1 MTRITEAFAK
11 LRNINEKA
19 LITYITAG
27 DPCLDMT
34 EKLIYSIESAGAD
47 IIELGIPFSDPL
59 ADGPTIQRS
68 THRALMNG
76 VKIAD
81 ILQMVRKV
89 REKCTVPLV
98 FLVYYSS
105 IYRYGVKRFLEE
117 CRDSGVDGLVVP
129 DLPPE
134 ESEEYKSLA
143 DHFGLDT
150 IYLVAPISSDDRI
163 EIIADYSQG
172 FIYCVSVTGTT
183 GARNSMPGDLERFIM
198 RVRAKTS
205 KPIAVG
211 FGIARPEHAAD
222 IARFADGIIVGSAL
236 VEQLEEAATNQER
249 LAVAHSFVEN
259 LRVAMDSER

>member
-1 MTRITEAFAK
+1 MSRISKAFQE
-11 LRNINEKA
+11 LRSTSKKA
-19 LITYITAG
+19 LIVYITAG

-34 EKLIYSIESAGAD
+34 EKLVYSIESAGAD
-47 IIELGIPFSDPL
+47 IIELGIPFSDPI

-81 ILQMVRKV
+81 VFQMIRRV

-134 ESEEYKSLA
+134 ESEEYKGLA
-143 DHFGLDT
+143 DQFGLDT
-150 IYLVAPISSDDRI
+150 IYLVAPVSSDHRI
-163 EIIADYSQG
+163 KTIVDYSQG

-183 GARNSMPGDLERFIM
+183 GVRDSVSDDLEEFIK
-198 RVRAKTS
+198 RVKAKTS
-205 KPIAVG
+205 KPVAVG
-211 FGIARPEHAAD
+211 FGVAKPEHVAH
-222 IARFADGIIVGSAL
+222 IVNFADGVIVGSAL
-236 VEQLEEAATNQER
+236 VEQLEEVSTSEER
-249 LAVAHSFVEN
+249 LAVAHSFVTN
-259 LRVAMDSER
+259 LRAAMDSE